1 MKKAILTIAVI
12 FALFIVIADM
22 PSASLT
28 QIAVVKGVAL
38 AVLAIVAR
46 QLDNICLKEESK

>member
-1 MKKAILTIAVI
+1 MKKATLIIATLI
-12 FALFIVIADM
+12 CLFVVVAEM
-22 PSASLT
+22 PEASLV
-28 QIAVVKGVAL
+28 QIALVKGVAL